1 MSHATR
7 LAAASR
13 MVASLGDLAGLVDIK
28 TPGRCDTIAVD
39 IDTTVPA
46 DESIAVLMAL
56 LDYCDTGRSE
66 AQERGRIILARCEG
80 THDVVITRGYA
91 LQVVP
96 S

>member
-13 MVASLGDLAGLVDIK
+13 MVASLGELAAVVDVK
-28 TPGRCDTIAVD
+28 TPGRCDIIAVD
-39 IDTTVPA
+39 IDTTAPA
-46 DESIAVLMAL
+46 DDTVAVLMAL
-56 LDYCDTGRSE
+56 LDYCDPGRAE

-80 THDVVITRGYA
+80 SFDVVITRGYA